1 MCYLYGDCA
10 IFALTSSFVK
20 VVPRLLSTYDQN
32 THAIV
37 YYAIR
42 IFSYF
47 IISKILTS
55 VVKSTSVHLLL
66 PTAQCVWEKSW
77 LIPTTQNDR
86 ASGDRGRNC
95 ECVPDPYLI
104 DFFSPGG
111 AYQPG
116 LHPVSPKVLFERSN
130 LPLLPSLLDLSSI
143 RGLSFSPSLL
153 FFFFLFS
160 ISNTRFIR
168 PRLTFAI
175 RLYACLSLLGAIAS
189 NGRGQRP
196 KEKEKNQS

>member
-1 MCYLYGDCA
+1 MLFVRWLCNLRSDFLFCK
-10 IFALTSSFVK
+10 SSSS
-20 VVPRLLSTYDQN
+20 PLITRSSPLINDQN
-32 THAIV
+32 THATV

-66 PTAQCVWEKSW
+66 PTAQCVWEESW

-116 LHPVSPKVLFERSN
+116 LHPVPPKVLFERSN
-130 LPLLPSLLDLSSI
+130 LPLLASLLDLSSI

-153 FFFFLFS
+153 FFFFFFLFR
-160 ISNTRFIR
+160 TRV
-168 PRLTFAI
+168 
-175 RLYACLSLLGAIAS
+175 LSDLV
-189 NGRGQRP
+189 
-196 KEKEKNQS
+196 